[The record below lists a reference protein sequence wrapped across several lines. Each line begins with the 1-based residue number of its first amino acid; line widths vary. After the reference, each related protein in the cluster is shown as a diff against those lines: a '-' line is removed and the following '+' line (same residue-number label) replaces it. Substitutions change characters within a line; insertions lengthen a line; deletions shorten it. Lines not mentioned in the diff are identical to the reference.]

1 MTTQR
6 EVGVCM
12 HEYITRVT
20 DPEIDP
26 DRDCV
31 TEVTRRTV
39 SDVKGEATE
48 AHERRVIAS

>member
-6 EVGVCM
+6 GVCV

-31 TEVTRRTV
+31 TGVQE
-39 SDVKGEATE
+39 EQ
-48 AHERRVIAS
+48 